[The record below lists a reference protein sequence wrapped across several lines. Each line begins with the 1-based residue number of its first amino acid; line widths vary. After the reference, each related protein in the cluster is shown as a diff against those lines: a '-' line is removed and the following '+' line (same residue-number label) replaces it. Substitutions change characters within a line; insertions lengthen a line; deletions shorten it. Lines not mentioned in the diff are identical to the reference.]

1 MRRLA
6 EAARRRDG
14 GAARRRAHTNA
25 PVPDLRR
32 LYADIAILLWQ
43 DLAKVEAGLYSLP
56 ADHDASLLTPLHRSP
71 LFFEDRPELYRR
83 RENGGHSEVPD
94 EKTLGKRPRYCL
106 QNFHLQSGGWMTEE
120 SARGYDTQVEV
131 LFSGMAG
138 AFSIS
143 SSKSARGFPRWTST
157 CWSLT
162 SGTSNAT

>member
-14 GAARRRAHTNA
+14 GAALQRAHTNA
-25 PVPDLRR
+25 PVPDRRR
-32 LYADIAILLWQ
+32 LYADIAMLLWQ
-43 DLAKVEAGLYSLP
+43 DLAKVEAGLYPLP
-56 ADHDASLLTPLHRSP
+56 ANHDASLLTLLHRSP
-71 LFFEDRPELYRR
+71 LFFEDLPEIYRR

-94 EKTLGKRPRYCL
+94 EKTIGKGPRYCL

-120 SARGYDTQVEV
+120 SARRYDTEVEV
-131 LFSGMAG
+131 LFNDMAG

-143 SSKSARGFPRWTST
+143 SSKSDRGFPHWPST

-162 SGTSNAT
+162 SGTSNVT